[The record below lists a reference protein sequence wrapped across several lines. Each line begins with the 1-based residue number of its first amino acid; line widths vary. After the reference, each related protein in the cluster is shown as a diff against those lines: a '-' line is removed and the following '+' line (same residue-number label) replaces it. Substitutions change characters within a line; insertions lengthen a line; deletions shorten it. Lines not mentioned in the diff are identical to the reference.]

1 MQDKELSL
9 GKSLHNINIHVKK
22 LNLNLSLN
30 RSCIY
35 ITFIFSFFFSF
46 VSAQEGIGKE
56 IPQATIVLKQGATIF
71 SKDDS
76 FNNQINSKKITVKN
90 AEISTVG
97 MLDDGTVLTA
107 KSNKTQE
114 VQTPKKDFKSE
125 LKKAEENKKKE
136 ALKKVEKE
144 IAEHDD
150 EAKRNSF
157 NAKKV
162 WFPASQQ
169 FTASEHVN
177 RDYVAPSYH
186 QHHFSK
192 LAVSLNQYVV
202 KSALDFLHQQKYIYY
217 NSRSLDY
224 CFTHIFSV
232 RPPPVFV

>member
-1 MQDKELSL
+1 MQHKELSL
-9 GKSLHNINIHVKK
+9 RKSLHNINIHVKK

-35 ITFIFSFFFSF
+35 ITFIFSFFFNF

-76 FNNQINSKKITVKN
+76 FNKQINSEKITVKN
-90 AEISTVG
+90 AEISTAG
-97 MLDDGTVLTA
+97 MQEDGTVLTA
-107 KSNKTQE
+107 KSNKTQD

-144 IAEHDD
+144 IAEHND
-150 EAKRNSF
+150 EAKKNSF
-157 NAKKV
+157 NAKKL

-169 FTASEHVN
+169 FTASEHIN
-177 RDYVAPSYH
+177 KDYIAPSYH
-186 QHHFSK
+186 NHHFSK
-192 LAVSLNQYVV
+192 ILVSLNQYVI
-202 KSALDFLHQQKYIYY
+202 KSALDFLHHQKYIYY

-224 CFTHIFSV
+224 CFTHVFSV
-232 RPPPVFV
+232 RPPPVWV

>member
-1 MQDKELSL
+1 MRK
-9 GKSLHNINIHVKK
+9 GLHNINFHEKK
-22 LNLNLSLN
+22 SNLSLSLN
-30 RSCIY
+30 LFCIFA
-35 ITFIFSFFFSF
+35 TLIFSFFSSF
-46 VSAQEGIGKE
+46 VPAQEGTGKE
-56 IPQATIVLKQGATIF
+56 VPPATIVLKQGATIF

-76 FNNQINSKKITVKN
+76 FNKQINSEKITVKN
-90 AEISTVG
+90 AEISTAG
-97 MLDDGTVLTA
+97 MQEDGTVLTA

-125 LKKAEENKKKE
+125 FKKAEENKKKE

-150 EAKRNSF
+150 KAKRNSF
-157 NAKKV
+157 NIKKL
-162 WFPASQQ
+162 WFPTSEQ
-169 FTASEHVN
+169 FIASEHIN

-192 LAVSLNQYVV
+192 ILVSLNQYVI

-224 CFTHIFSV
+224 CFTHVFSV
-232 RPPPVFV
+232 RPPPVWV